1 MNARNVIISL
11 VLVLALLVFII
22 IKFSLEPKKKM
33 TFRRNP
39 SRIEYSAF
47 AMCRMECYAI
57 NANTVTLII
66 QKGEVRQLKRANP
79 CSTYKVGMSTK
90 NNKHYFITVEQC
102 GTVAKILDCYEANVT
117 VGCNCINEEAR
128 PLSFL
133 KINY

>member
-11 VLVLALLVFII
+11 MLVLALLVLII

-47 AMCRMECYAI
+47 ALCRMECYAI
-57 NANTVTLII
+57 NANSVTVII
-66 QKGEVRQLKRANP
+66 QKGEVRLLKRANP
-79 CSTYKVGMSTK
+79 CSTYKVSMSTK
-90 NNKHYFITVEQC
+90 QNKNYFITVEQC
-102 GTVAKILDCYEANVT
+102 GTVVKVLDCYESNVT
-117 VGCNCINEEAR
+117 GGCNCINDEAK
-128 PLSFL
+128 PLSIL

>member
-22 IKFSLEPKKKM
+22 IKFSLEPKRKS

-47 AMCRMECYAI
+47 ALCRMECYEI
-57 NANTVTLII
+57 NANMVARIF
-66 QKGEVRQLKRANP
+66 QKGEIRLVKRTNP
-79 CSTYKVGMSTK
+79 CSTYEVSMSTK
-90 NNKHYFITVEQC
+90 LNKRYFITVEQC
-102 GTVAKILDCYEANVT
+102 GTVAKVLDCYETNVT
-117 VGCNCINEEAR
+117 VGCKCINDEAR
-128 PLSFL
+128 PVSLL